1 MKRAIDLAIKT
12 AAAML
17 FVVCV
22 EVYCWRRRSKGRSPK
37 PVTPPPAR
45 LRVRTGIDRARATFA
60 IEGALDEF
68 TARLLAFS
76 VAQLPSTVT
85 IVLDLSLAGPVRGE
99 ALAVVA
105 RVFAA
110 RRQIRLRGLG
120 EGHLGLLALFSP
132 VERSEPARVLGFVR
146 RGVLDGS
153 NEQQLPERANA
164 AA

>member
-1 MKRAIDLAIKT
+1 MKRVIVLPIKP

-22 EVYCWRRRSKGRSPK
+22 ELFCWRRRSKGRSDK
-37 PVTPPPAR
+37 PVSPPPAR

-68 TARLLAFS
+68 MARLLACS
-76 VAQLPSTVT
+76 VAQLPSTAT
-85 IVLDLSLAGPVRGE
+85 IVLDLSLAGPIRGK

-105 RVFAA
+105 RVVAA

-120 EGHLGLLALFSP
+120 EGHEGLLALSSRA
-132 VERSEPARVLGFVR
+132 ERSEPARVLSFVR

-153 NEQQLPERANA
+153 NQQQLPERANA